1 VKPVPLLPAFLAVEE
16 VAEAVEADRMKDVM
30 AEEVETGMEVV
41 DPVLMTGTW
50 TVLAVV
56 VQVRCVMEEEG
67 T

>member
-1 VKPVPLLPAFLAVEE
+1 
-16 VAEAVEADRMKDVM
+16 MKDVM
-30 AEEVETGMEVV
+30 AEEVETGTEVA

-56 VQVRCVMEEEG
+56 VQVRCVMEEEEG